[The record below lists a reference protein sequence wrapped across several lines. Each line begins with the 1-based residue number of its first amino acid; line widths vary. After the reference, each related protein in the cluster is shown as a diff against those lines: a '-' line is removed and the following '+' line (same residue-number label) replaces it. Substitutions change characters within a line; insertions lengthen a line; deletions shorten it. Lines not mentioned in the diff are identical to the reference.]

1 MQRIFSLF
9 KKDMLLGIKDVFVIL
24 EIVFAVVIM
33 LMLLFV
39 FPKDIEKEAM
49 VFIYDKTGL
58 VQNVIDQYS
67 ETTEMDFDLDMFVD
81 NREDM
86 ITGIT
91 KNKNA
96 MGVIISYGEETLY
109 KTEMLVQP
117 YTTDAMMKFV
127 ETEMEDML
135 SMLHPPMGTYPLDVY
150 KSVRITALQEGLRD
164 ELPFNKRML
173 PPILMIMVGI
183 LGLFA
188 MVSLIGQER
197 SDATIQ
203 AFKVTPTGMWGFLL
217 SKHLMLLVISIVTF
231 SILYIPV
238 IGGFA
243 GYFPALIIILL
254 TVIFG
259 STLGIILGTYIESP
273 MSSIGIVILLM
284 MVLSLPAIS
293 LFAPIFSPAWL
304 KFIPSYYTLFG
315 LDAAM
320 FPDNNSHII
329 WQSAGI
335 LAAIDAVLVIF
346 SAWVFSVRIR
356 KEA

>member
-49 VFIYDKTGL
+49 VYIYDETGL
-58 VQNVIDQYS
+58 VQNIIDQYS
-67 ETTEMDFDLDMFVD
+67 EDMEMDFDLDMFVD

-86 ITGIT
+86 IAGIT

-96 MGVIISYGEETLY
+96 MGVIISYGDETLY
-109 KTEMLVQP
+109 KTEMLIQP

-135 SMLHPPMGTYPLDVY
+135 SMLHPPFGTYPLDVY
-150 KSVRITALQEGLRD
+150 NSVRITSLQEGLRD

-173 PPILMIMVGI
+173 PPILMIMVGVM
-183 LGLFA
+183 GLFA

-197 SDATIQ
+197 SDATIR
-203 AFKVTPTGMWGFLL
+203 AFRVTPTGMWGFLL
-217 SKHLMLLVISIVTF
+217 SKHLMLLAVSCITF
-231 SILYIPV
+231 SILYLPV
-238 IGGFA
+238 MGTFE
-243 GYFPALIIILL
+243 GYLASLVLILL

-259 STLGIILGTYIESP
+259 STLGIILGTYMESP
-273 MSSIGIVILLM
+273 MSSIGFVILLM
-284 MVLSLPAIS
+284 LILSLPAIS
-293 LFAPIFSPAWL
+293 LFAPVFSPAWM

-320 FPDNNSHII
+320 FPDNNSHIV
-329 WQSAGI
+329 WQSVAI
-335 LAAIDAVLVIF
+335 LGTIDAVLVIL
-346 SAWVFSVRIR
+346 SAWVFSIRIR
-356 KEA
+356 KES